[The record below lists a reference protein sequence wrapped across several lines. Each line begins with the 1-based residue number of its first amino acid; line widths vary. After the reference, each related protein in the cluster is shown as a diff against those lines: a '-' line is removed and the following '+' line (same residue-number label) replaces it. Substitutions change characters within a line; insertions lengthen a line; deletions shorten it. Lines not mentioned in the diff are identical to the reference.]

1 MEHEQAIPNYA
12 TFWSR
17 LLAFIIDYLLVN
29 FILSLIIALVVV
41 IGWGESGPDMVQR
54 GDDLVRDLSESW
66 GPAQILIIIGYWLY
80 FAIMHSSAWG
90 ATVGKRVL
98 GLYVADA
105 DGHRINFLQATLRF
119 FGKLISIFTLF
130 VGFLVALIHPRR
142 QTLHD
147 LIAKTYVMRW

>member
-1 MEHEQAIPNYA
+1 MESVEPKYA
-12 TFWSR
+12 SFWSR
-17 LLAFIIDYLLVN
+17 LLAIIIDYLLVN
-29 FILSLIIALVVV
+29 FVLSLIVALVIVV
-41 IGWGESGPDMVQR
+41 GYADEGPDVVQR

-66 GPAQILIIIGYWLY
+66 GPAQLMLLAGYWLY

-98 GLYVADA
+98 GLYVVDE
-105 DGHRINFLQATLRF
+105 DGHRLNFWQATIRF
-119 FGKLISIFTLF
+119 FGKLISSVVLF

-142 QTLHD
+142 QALHD